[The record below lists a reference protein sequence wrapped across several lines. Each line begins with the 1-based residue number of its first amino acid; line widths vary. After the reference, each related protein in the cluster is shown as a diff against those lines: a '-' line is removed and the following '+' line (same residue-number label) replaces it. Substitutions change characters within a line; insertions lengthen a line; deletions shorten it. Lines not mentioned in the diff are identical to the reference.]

1 MTSPKAG
8 ERKHIT
14 PTFFREVEDRAA
26 ASAPKGKEK
35 VAGPGLNVLVRAPA
49 TYRPRGKGMAR
60 DCRLSA
66 GIGLGLLSLVR
77 PAVRLRGEG
86 KRRLGCSRA
95 LA

>member
-8 ERKHIT
+8 EREHIT
-14 PTFFREVEDRAA
+14 PTFFRDTEDRAA

-60 DCRLSA
+60 DCRLST
-66 GIGLGLLSLVR
+66 GVDPDVLLLVR
-77 PAVRLRGEG
+77 PEARLRGKGER
-86 KRRLGCSRA
+86 K
-95 LA
+95 